1 MSEMSQSD
9 KIKAGAAAALLLV
22 AAFLIYWFGFRS
34 SNEGADLTK
43 VEAAPI
49 TRTAGFL
56 RAPSKSSRLTFS
68 RWPRTR
74 LTPGL
79 VGREGPLTVRVKM
92 VVVWCL
98 AAICFRA
105 L

>member
-49 TRTAGFL
+49 TATKDGPPPAANR
-56 RAPSKSSRLTFS
+56 RVP
-68 RWPRTR
+68 
-74 LTPGL
+74 PGA
-79 VGREGPLTVRVKM
+79 K
-92 VVVWCL
+92 
-98 AAICFRA
+98 
-105 L
+105 